1 MLKVFRTS
9 HKSVKASKFIK
20 ALLSILVSFVP
31 SCLSG
36 LVPILKHNHF
46 TIMTKNILIAA
57 IAGISLMAC
66 KHSNGNG
73 EFTVS
78 GKISHV
84 AKQPVYLQH
93 LPSDGSQVQIVDS
106 STLGADG
113 SYKLKTV
120 SKEEGLYVV
129 SVPSGVQALF
139 INDDDDITINVDSL
153 NARHPEIK
161 GSEASTDLYKF
172 MTAFIQKDSII
183 GAAYQQAQQGADSSK
198 ATAMNSVQAQ
208 VKQLNDFIK
217 RTIAESESPALVQF
231 ALGQAASMQTMSFD
245 DLFKLASDASNR
257 FKESNGLATLKAR
270 LQTAIADAKPKAYS
284 LVGKPAPNLTMQDVN
299 GKPVSIN
306 DFKGKY
312 LLVDFWASWC
322 GPCRQENPNVVAAFN
337 QYKDKNFTILGV
349 SLDDDK
355 QAWVEAIKK
364 DGLVWNQ
371 MSDLKQWASPAVE
384 TYQFDGIPF
393 NVLIDPQGTI
403 IASSLRGPELEAKL
417 AEVLK

>member
-1 MLKVFRTS
+1 
-9 HKSVKASKFIK
+9 
-20 ALLSILVSFVP
+20 
-31 SCLSG
+31 
-36 LVPILKHNHF
+36 
-46 TIMTKNILIAA
+46 MTKNILIAA

-66 KHSNGNG
+66 KQHNGNG

-84 AKQPVYLQH
+84 QKQPVYLSH

-106 STLGADG
+106 ATLGADG
-113 SYKLKTV
+113 SYKLKTIG
-120 SKEEGLYVV
+120 KEESLYFV
-129 SVPSGVQALF
+129 SVPSGLQSLF
-139 INDDDDITINVDSL
+139 INDNDDITLNIDSL

-161 GSEASTDLYKF
+161 GSDASADLYKF
-172 MTAFIQKDSII
+172 IAAFIQKDSTIE
-183 GAAYQQAQQGADSSK
+183 ATYQQAQQAPDSVK
-198 ATAMNSVQAQ
+198 QMAINNVQGQ

-217 RTIAESESPALVQF
+217 KTVAESNSPALVQF

-245 DLFKLASDASNR
+245 DLYKLASDASNR
-257 FKESNGLATLKAR
+257 FKQSSGLATLKAR
-270 LQTAIADAKPKAYS
+270 LQTAIADAKPKAYP

-299 GKPVSIN
+299 GKPVSIS

-322 GPCRQENPNVVAAFN
+322 GPCRQENPNVVAAYN

-364 DGLVWNQ
+364 DGLAWHQ
-371 MSDLKQWASPAVE
+371 MSDLKQWESAAVNA
-384 TYQFDGIPF
+384 YQFDGIPF

-403 IASSLRGPELEAKL
+403 IASSLRGPDLEAKL